1 MPYLLDGNNL
11 IGRARRTG
19 RPSEADVAS
28 LIAEVSD
35 RLRRTRASAVLFL
48 DGAGGR
54 AASLGRLSLRYAG
67 SRSADDAI
75 LAEIQRSRASRD
87 VVVVTGDRGLT
98 DRAREAGARC
108 LSPDLFWNRFGTAGA
123 EQSSAEP
130 TRVDIEE
137 WMRYFE
143 DDNNRS

>member
-19 RPSEADVAS
+19 RPSEADVGS

-54 AASLGRLSLRYAG
+54 GASLGRLSVRYAG

-75 LAEIQRSRASRD
+75 LAAIQRSRASRD
-87 VVVVTGDRGLT
+87 VVVVTGDRGLA
-98 DRAREAGARC
+98 DRAREAGARW
-108 LSPDLFWNRFGTAGA
+108 LSPEMFWNRFGAAGT
-123 EQSSAEP
+123 EKSTVKP
-130 TRVDIEE
+130 TRVDVDE
-137 WMRYFE
+137 WIRYFE
-143 DDNNRS
+143 DENNRS

>member
-54 AASLGRLSLRYAG
+54 GASLGRLSVRYAG

-75 LAEIQRSRASRD
+75 LAAIQRSGASRD
-87 VVVVTGDRGLT
+87 VVVVTGDRGLAE
-98 DRAREAGARC
+98 RAREAGARS
-108 LSPDLFWNRFGTAGA
+108 LSPEAFWSRFGKAGA
-123 EQSSAEP
+123 EESPAEP
-130 TRVDIEE
+130 ARVNVEE
-137 WMRYFE
+137 WIQYFE
-143 DDNNRS
+143 DDKNRS

>member
-1 MPYLLDGNNL
+1 
-11 IGRARRTG
+11 
-19 RPSEADVAS
+19 V
-28 LIAEVSD
+28 
-35 RLRRTRASAVLFL
+35 
-48 DGAGGR
+48 
-54 AASLGRLSLRYAG
+54 RYAG

-87 VVVVTGDRGLT
+87 AVVVTGDRGLA